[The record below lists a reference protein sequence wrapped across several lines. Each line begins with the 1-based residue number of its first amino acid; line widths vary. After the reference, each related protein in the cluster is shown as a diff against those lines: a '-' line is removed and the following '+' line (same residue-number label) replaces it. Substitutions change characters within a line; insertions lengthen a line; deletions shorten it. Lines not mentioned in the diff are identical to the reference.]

1 MTEEGMRE
9 FAVMKMM
16 PNKQRKLRN
25 EATEQLQHFCTEF
38 SGIPFQVDFCRPT
51 VGQEYRSIRA
61 SLQEV
66 RIVDTKRTKCMM
78 MMRSFNTYHGH
89 DFEGL

>member
-1 MTEEGMRE
+1 MTEEGMQE

-25 EATEQLQHFCTEF
+25 EVTERLQHFCTEF
-38 SGIPFQVDFCRPT
+38 LGIPFQVDFCRPT
-51 VGQEYRSIRA
+51 VGRKYRSIRA

-78 MMRSFNTYHGH
+78 MRSFNTYHGH